1 MGTFLPVWTEVSA
14 HPWGTVGA
22 GVHLLARAC
31 VLPLT
36 LPHPPAD
43 FTRMQ
48 DIPEEIESRDG
59 EPVASES

>member
-1 MGTFLPVWTEVSA
+1 MGA
-14 HPWGTVGA
+14 VGA
-22 GVHLLARAC
+22 GVHPLARAC